1 MIFKGTLRDNLDFYH
16 QYSDEELYLALK
28 KVSLDQ
34 YFKQL
39 EGLDT
44 LILEAGSNLS
54 GGQRQRIN
62 LARALL
68 ADSEIYIFDEA
79 TSQIDVESEESI
91 IAIIKELAR
100 TKTIIMITHRL
111 STVTDCDEILVMQ
124 KGQLI
129 ERGKHQ
135 KLMLENGVYQKL
147 FHQQKELEAYQ
158 G

>member
-1 MIFKGTLRDNLDFYH
+1 MLELFWLIVRFIFLM
-16 QYSDEELYLALK
+16 
-28 KVSLDQ
+28 
-34 YFKQL
+34 
-39 EGLDT
+39 
-44 LILEAGSNLS
+44 
-54 GGQRQRIN
+54 RQRVK
-62 LARALL
+62 
-68 ADSEIYIFDEA
+68 
-79 TSQIDVESEESI
+79 IDVESEENI

-135 KLMLENGVYQKL
+135 KLMLETGVYQKL

>member
-79 TSQIDVESEESI
+79 TSQIDVESEENI

-135 KLMLENGVYQKL
+135 KLMLETGVYQKL

>member
-1 MIFKGTLRDNLDFYH
+1 M
-16 QYSDEELYLALK
+16 
-28 KVSLDQ
+28 
-34 YFKQL
+34 
-39 EGLDT
+39 
-44 LILEAGSNLS
+44 LEAGSNLS

-79 TSQIDVESEESI
+79 TSQIDVESEEKI

-129 ERGKHQ
+129 ERGKHH

>member
-16 QYSDEELYLALK
+16 QYRDEELYLALK
-28 KVSLDQ
+28 KVSLNQ

-79 TSQIDVESEESI
+79 TSQIDVESEENI

-147 FHQQKELEAYQ
+147 FYQQKELEAYQ